1 MQNKDK
7 IMRINPLTPKS
18 DWDLILITASLLH
31 QMLKSWEYGKWL
43 QTKEAHDF
51 QTNSPCQYNKKSKE
65 QYGEYTYWCKDVK
78 GQRST

>member
-31 QMLKSWEYGKWL
+31 QMLKS
-43 QTKEAHDF
+43 
-51 QTNSPCQYNKKSKE
+51 
-65 QYGEYTYWCKDVK
+65 
-78 GQRST
+78 